1 MSKNKMSITLVIP
14 TINEIQGLKV
24 VFPRIDRTLFDEVLV
39 IDASST
45 DGTVEY
51 ISQFQDVKLVTQKSK
66 GMQNAMMEMLD
77 LVKTEYIIE
86 FSPDNNC
93 IPEQL
98 PDIVSKINE
107 GYDMIVVSR
116 YLGEAT
122 SEDDTLISGFGNWMF
137 SKMIRYLGK
146 FPVTDALTMY
156 KGYKTSIPKERL
168 FKKYLSTDLIYEPLL
183 SAYSNL
189 QNHKYIEIPG
199 TEPARIG
206 GASTLPWFKAGLCI
220 SLFIVRLYL
229 RKIFKITL

>member
-1 MSKNKMSITLVIP
+1 MTKKHPTITLVIP
-14 TINEIQGLKV
+14 TINEIEGLQV
-24 VFPRIDRTLFDEVLV
+24 VFPRIDRNLFDQVLV
-39 IDASST
+39 IDANST

-51 ISQFQDVKLVTQKSK
+51 ISKYEDVTLVNQKSR
-66 GMQNAMMEMLD
+66 GMQNAMMEMLSIVD
-77 LVKTEYIIE
+77 TDYIIE

-98 PDIVSKINE
+98 PDIVKKIQE
-107 GYDMIVVSR
+107 GYEMIVVSR
-116 YLGEAT
+116 YLDDAV

-146 FPVTDALTMY
+146 YPVTDALTMY
-156 KGYKTSIPKERL
+156 KGYKTSIPKEWL

-183 SAYSNL
+183 SAYANL
-189 QNHKYIEIPG
+189 QGHKYIEIPG

-206 GASTLPWFKAGLCI
+206 GTSTLPRFKAGLCI